1 MLSINVKG
9 LAMTLVTKPSC
20 SDIVQDTQ
28 SALRHVQNLLFKIP
42 FHLHDYCDL
51 FFLRGM
57 LRSQKNDFD
66 EK

>member
-1 MLSINVKG
+1 MRRDM
-9 LAMTLVTKPSC
+9 ALVTKTLW

-42 FHLHDYCDL
+42 IHLHDYCD
-51 FFLRGM
+51 FVFLTEE